1 MNDKPILKIAC
12 VAAVMDNSNEEVK
25 KYAYYIAP
33 SNDESG
39 VADIIKRFILNA

>member
-1 MNDKPILKIAC
+1 MKKGMPQ
-12 VAAVMDNSNEEVK
+12 EEVK
-25 KYAYYIAP
+25 KYADYIAP